1 MMEKKKGTN
10 TKSMIA
16 VFVLFDLLTTAIYF
30 YLTSL
35 DKDIH
40 GNYLMYDLGIVFRQQ
55 VVTAIGAVAVVG
67 WGMFCFYLLQIFFSK
82 RTGKD
87 RRPFKL

>member
-1 MMEKKKGTN
+1 MMGKKKGAN
-10 TKSMIA
+10 VKRMIA
-16 VFVLFDLLTTAIYF
+16 VFVLFDVLTTALYF

-35 DKDIH
+35 DKDMH
-40 GNYLMYDLGIVFRQQ
+40 GNYLVYDLGIVFRQS
-55 VVTAIGAVAVVG
+55 VVTGIGAVAVVG
-67 WGMFCFYLLQIFFSK
+67 WGMLVFYLLQIFFSK